1 MEKYF
6 AMFSDSTRIIQIVSE
21 SYKNFLE
28 EDGIEKFST
37 IEESFKLLD
46 KYYFFDNTPPKEIVA
61 YIKANVS
68 EDRLAFND
76 DGTLIGYEDVK
87 ELNRQN
93 TLCQ

>member
-1 MEKYF
+1 MKKYF
-6 AMFSDSTRIIQIVSE
+6 AMFRDDTKMIEIVSE
-21 SYKNFLE
+21 SYKNMLE
-28 EDGIEKFST
+28 QDGEEKFSS

-46 KYYFFDNTPPKEIVA
+46 KYYCFDTTPPKEIVA